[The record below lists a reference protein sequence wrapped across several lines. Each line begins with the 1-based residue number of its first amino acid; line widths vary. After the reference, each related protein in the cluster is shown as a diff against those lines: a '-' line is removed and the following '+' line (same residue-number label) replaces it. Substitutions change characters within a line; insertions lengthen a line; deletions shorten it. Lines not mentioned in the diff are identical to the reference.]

1 MAIADGSLPYL
12 ILGILSLG
20 VLAATAILVRTRRR
34 IFLRFFGPVHPLL
47 VFLIV
52 VGTGFLLLG
61 YLNSQN
67 WFAIFDA
74 HNLPTLLPLAALASL
89 LVLIMVLVD
98 WRIRFPQDMNVLFP
112 ASLLFYPAI
121 GYLVEILFHVLP
133 LAIVLASLTVI
144 FKQADFVTL
153 LWVAFPLVAL
163 IEAAYQ
169 AWPMLGERR
178 YPRWAAP
185 AVGLHLI
192 GFTILQLVLF
202 YRYDFVTM
210 YTFRLAY
217 YLGWHI
223 LWGQLRL
230 RLLFPAANHMK
241 NY

>member
-61 YLNSQN
+61 YLNFQN
-67 WFAIFDA
+67 WFTIFDA

-133 LAIVLASLTVI
+133 LTVLLLLLHGVFRS
-144 FKQADFVTL
+144 ADFETL
-153 LWVAFPLVAL
+153 LWAAMPLTAL
-163 IEAAYQ
+163 IEPLYQ
-169 AWPMLGERR
+169 AAPLVGEPR

-185 AVGLHLI
+185 AVGLHLFLFNGI
-192 GFTILQLVLF
+192 QLALF
-202 YRYDFVTM
+202 YRYDFVSM
-210 YTFRLAY
+210 YAFRLAY

-223 LWGQLRL
+223 IWGHLRL
-230 RLLFPAANHMK
+230 RLLFPAASAD
-241 NY
+241 